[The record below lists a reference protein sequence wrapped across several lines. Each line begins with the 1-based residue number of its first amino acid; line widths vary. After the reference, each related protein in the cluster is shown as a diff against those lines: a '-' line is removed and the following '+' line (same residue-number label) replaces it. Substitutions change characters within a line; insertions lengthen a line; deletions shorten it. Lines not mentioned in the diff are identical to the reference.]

1 MTQLRTLLA
10 RSLNVNNTIL
20 LDFEEVVCPK
30 SGRTTCIFIDV
41 RPYQSQ
47 ACRCPYCGSKC
58 TRYDKG
64 NGFARTWRH
73 LNMGSCK
80 VYLRYAVPRVMCPIH
95 NVVTAAVPWADHD
108 CWFTRD
114 FDDTVAWLAQQMSKS
129 ALSKYLKIDWET
141 VGRAISRVKKRL
153 EKNKDPNARFDNL
166 VSIAVDET
174 SVKKGQNYIT
184 VVINNDT
191 GKIVWIGENH
201 GKEVFMRFLQ
211 MLTKKQREG
220 IRYVTGDGARWIDL
234 CAKEML
240 PNCTRCIDSFHVVQ
254 WSNDAL
260 DKERR
265 TIWRELNTDAKTQR
279 KTTESLD
286 KNSKEFQAAV
296 AAEKL
301 AKEVKGAQYA
311 LGKAPENL
319 TQTQQARLEFIRD
332 THTRLYRAYCLK
344 EELRFILKLDNV
356 QEAERELKHWYWRAS
371 HSRMN
376 SVKDLAKKI
385 KRHWTNILNT
395 IEHGLSS
402 AKCES
407 VNNTIKLILRRAYGF
422 RNLQNMTDMIMLC
435 CSDLKVVL
443 PGDVVPAEAA
453 S

>member
-1 MTQLRTLLA
+1 
-10 RSLNVNNTIL
+10 
-20 LDFEEVVCPK
+20 
-30 SGRTTCIFIDV
+30 
-41 RPYQSQ
+41 
-47 ACRCPYCGSKC
+47 
-58 TRYDKG
+58 
-64 NGFARTWRH
+64 
-73 LNMGSCK
+73 
-80 VYLRYAVPRVMCPIH
+80 MCPIH

-332 THTRLYRAYCLK
+332 THTLVYTAP
-344 EELRFILKLDNV
+344 I
-356 QEAERELKHWYWRAS
+356 AS
-371 HSRMN
+371 R
-376 SVKDLAKKI
+376 K
-385 KRHWTNILNT
+385 
-395 IEHGLSS
+395 SS
-402 AKCES
+402 DS
-407 VNNTIKLILRRAYGF
+407 
-422 RNLQNMTDMIMLC
+422 
-435 CSDLKVVL
+435 S
-443 PGDVVPAEAA
+443 
-453 S
+453 

>member
-1 MTQLRTLLA
+1 MAGSDYPMDTKFLTL
-10 RSLNVNNTIL
+10 S
-20 LDFEEVVCPK
+20 
-30 SGRTTCIFIDV
+30 
-41 RPYQSQ
+41 
-47 ACRCPYCGSKC
+47 
-58 TRYDKG
+58 
-64 NGFARTWRH
+64 
-73 LNMGSCK
+73 
-80 VYLRYAVPRVMCPIH
+80 
-95 NVVTAAVPWADHD
+95 
-108 CWFTRD
+108 
-114 FDDTVAWLAQQMSKS
+114 WLAQQMSKS

-332 THTRLYRAYCLK
+332 THPRLYRA
-344 EELRFILKLDNV
+344 I
-356 QEAERELKHWYWRAS
+356 AS
-371 HSRMN
+371 R
-376 SVKDLAKKI
+376 K
-385 KRHWTNILNT
+385 
-395 IEHGLSS
+395 SS
-402 AKCES
+402 DS
-407 VNNTIKLILRRAYGF
+407 
-422 RNLQNMTDMIMLC
+422 
-435 CSDLKVVL
+435 S
-443 PGDVVPAEAA
+443 
-453 S
+453 